1 MKSDNEQQP
10 PSLFNN
16 ALIILSL
23 EDIEYPCELIDL
35 SLQGCLLCFQD
46 TWEQHNLE
54 AIYALTLQLPDTSP
68 IVMNLSVSHVVDN
81 EVTFKCEHIDLDDV
95 SMLRFYV
102 ELNSDDSA
110 LLDRELIALTHSR

>member
-1 MKSDNEQQP
+1 MKSGKEQQS
-10 PSLFNN
+10 PSLFDN

-23 EDIEYPCELIDL
+23 EDAEYPCQLIDL
-35 SLQGCLLCFQD
+35 SLQGCLVCCQD

-54 AIYALTLQLPDTSP
+54 ALYTLTLMLPDTSP

-95 SMLRFYV
+95 AMLRFYV

-110 LLDRELIALTHSR
+110 LLDREIIALTHSH